1 MRSFIKKA
9 KAKFSQNFMTLR
21 PSVIIYWL
29 FLGHMVISNSREGK
43 KANIVGI
50 SKRKLVLQIEI
61 VLSNQRGQLHQG
73 IVFINY
79 SLRNC
84 DNRERTHWFLKINIF
99 IFQLIHWHYEIYI
112 LFVWSF
118 SNKNKYIGIT
128 EKIQFLYCRTMHHM
142 EQQLW
147 WIRSCL
153 CSSFPELKARTLW
166 LHCSDN
172 KWIRF
177 WGVLIIITLLFM

>member
-1 MRSFIKKA
+1 
-9 KAKFSQNFMTLR
+9 MTLR

-50 SKRKLVLQIEI
+50 SKRKLVSQIEI

-84 DNRERTHWFLKINIF
+84 DNRERTH
-99 IFQLIHWHYEIYI
+99 
-112 LFVWSF
+112 
-118 SNKNKYIGIT
+118 
-128 EKIQFLYCRTMHHM
+128 
-142 EQQLW
+142 
-147 WIRSCL
+147 
-153 CSSFPELKARTLW
+153 
-166 LHCSDN
+166 
-172 KWIRF
+172 
-177 WGVLIIITLLFM
+177 